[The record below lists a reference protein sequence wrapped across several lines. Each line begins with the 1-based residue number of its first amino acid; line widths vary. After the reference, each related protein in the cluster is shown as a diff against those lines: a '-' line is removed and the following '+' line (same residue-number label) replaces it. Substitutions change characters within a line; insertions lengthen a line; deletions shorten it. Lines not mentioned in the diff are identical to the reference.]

1 MDDRVR
7 REDRKDKKVGKMHLP
22 TPVHRFPLNSTSEN
36 ISADTN
42 STPDKATDNDNPCAQ
57 VRGLYKGLGTNFLRV
72 IPTTAITFV
81 VYEAVAKHLGA
92 RT

>member
-1 MDDRVR
+1 MTATRCDSDVTRTRSR
-7 REDRKDKKVGKMHLP
+7 RLTPSPPPPP
-22 TPVHRFPLNSTSEN
+22 THTH
-36 ISADTN
+36 
-42 STPDKATDNDNPCAQ
+42 Q

-81 VYEAVAKHLGA
+81 VYEAVAKRLGA